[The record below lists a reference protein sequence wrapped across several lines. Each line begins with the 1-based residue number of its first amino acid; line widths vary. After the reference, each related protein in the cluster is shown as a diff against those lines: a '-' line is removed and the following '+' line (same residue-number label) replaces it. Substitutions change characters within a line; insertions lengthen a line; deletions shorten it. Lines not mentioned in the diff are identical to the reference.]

1 LLTGLSPLTTQ
12 IYAMGPEQFR
22 LRKRLP
28 SVITLP
34 QHFTQAGYTTRAIGK
49 IFDPRN
55 VDAGHDAASW
65 SQTYQTDQT
74 VQAVARES
82 ARRHGVEP
90 WAPHPGPVAEKP
102 AWEQPDVPD
111 NTLFDGAM
119 TDLAIETL
127 RELATAGPPFFY
139 AVGYLKPH
147 LPFVAPKRYWDLY
160 DPTKLALASY
170 SESPVGHP
178 SQFFGGRYHE
188 ARTFALVPDDGPIPE
203 ETQRTLLHGY
213 LACVSYMD
221 AQLGRLLDAL
231 DQTQAK
237 DNTIIVLWGD
247 HGWHLGDH
255 GRWGKMTHYEEALR
269 APLIIS
275 APGYAGC
282 QRAEGLTELT
292 DVYPTLCDLAGLPP
306 PSHLQGLSLEPALR
320 DPGVHVRPMA
330 VSYLTGAEKSTAVS
344 VRFRNIRYTE
354 WHLTRLHSQGARTV
368 LDEVLARELYDYTA
382 DPLERQ
388 NLSSEFSYAEV
399 VAEGAHHVA
408 TTLRRDRPEP
418 GR

>member
-1 LLTGLSPLTTQ
+1 
-12 IYAMGPEQFR
+12 
-22 LRKRLP
+22 
-28 SVITLP
+28 
-34 QHFTQAGYTTRAIGK
+34 
-49 IFDPRN
+49 
-55 VDAGHDAASW
+55 
-65 SQTYQTDQT
+65 
-74 VQAVARES
+74 
-82 ARRHGVEP
+82 
-90 WAPHPGPVAEKP
+90 
-102 AWEQPDVPD
+102 VPD

-119 TDLAIETL
+119 TDIAVETL
-127 RELATAGPPFFY
+127 RDIATAGAPFFY

-160 DPTKLALASY
+160 DPTKLVLASY
-170 SESPVGHP
+170 SEAPVGHP

-203 ETQRTLLHGY
+203 DVQRSLLHGY

-231 DQTQAK
+231 DQTPAK

-275 APGYAGC
+275 APGFAGS
-282 QRAEGLTELT
+282 QRAEGPTEFT
-292 DVYPTLCDLAGLPP
+292 DVYPTLCDLAGLPL
-306 PSHLQGLSLEPALR
+306 PSHLTGLSLVPALR
-320 DPGVHVRPMA
+320 DPNVHIRPTA

-344 VRFRNIRYTE
+344 VRFRNIRYIE
-354 WHLTRLHSQGARTV
+354 WRLTRFSPEGGRTL
-368 LDEVLARELYDYTA
+368 LDNVLARELYDYIA

-388 NLSSEFSYAEV
+388 NLADDPSYAKV
-399 VAEGAHHVA
+399 VAEGAQHIA

-418 GR
+418 EQ